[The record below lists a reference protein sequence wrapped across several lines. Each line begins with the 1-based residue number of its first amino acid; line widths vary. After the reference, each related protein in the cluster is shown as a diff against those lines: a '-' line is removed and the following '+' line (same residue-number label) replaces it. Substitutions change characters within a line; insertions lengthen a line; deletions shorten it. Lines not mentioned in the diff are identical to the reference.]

1 VKLGGN
7 KNRNEEDAGGSREER
22 GKRRQAM
29 GREKGR
35 GVGRKLREGQRRKA
49 EVIGTRKE
57 EVERRDVE
65 MREKV

>member
-1 VKLGGN
+1 
-7 KNRNEEDAGGSREER
+7 
-22 GKRRQAM
+22 M
-29 GREKGR
+29 
-35 GVGRKLREGQRRKA
+35 REGQRRKA